1 MVDILKWTPIVF
13 GYTHTFTIDFWHE
26 NENFSSY
33 SSIENCEKSKSVL
46 SKVLGAVVTI
56 GFISYLLLAFYFIK
70 FLHLCLKR
78 EKLYMKKNF

>member
-13 GYTHTFTIDFWHE
+13 GYTHTSTINFWQE

-46 SKVLGAVVTI
+46 SEVLGAIVQ
-56 GFISYLLLAFYFIK
+56 
-70 FLHLCLKR
+70 
-78 EKLYMKKNF
+78 